1 MTKATETPEKASL
14 LHHMATVAA
23 GQEVVTIKTVDGKSA
38 TGKLDAVFADGLSL
52 MVADHKLYFPLA
64 GTCGLRFILR
74 RTPRDR
80 RGRNG
85 GRSRLSWHTEGPPH
99 E

>member
-52 MVADHKLYFPLA
+52 MVADHKLYFPPAGIMWIAVHPPKDASRPEGKKRRSIASLLA
-64 GTCGLRFILR
+64 
-74 RTPRDR
+74 
-80 RGRNG
+80 
-85 GRSRLSWHTEGPPH
+85 H
-99 E
+99 